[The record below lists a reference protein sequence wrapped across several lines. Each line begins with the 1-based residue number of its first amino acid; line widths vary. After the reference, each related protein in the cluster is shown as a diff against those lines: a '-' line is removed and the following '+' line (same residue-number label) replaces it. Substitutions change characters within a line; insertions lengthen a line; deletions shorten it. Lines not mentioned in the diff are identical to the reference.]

1 MECEG
6 YKARLLPLPSAAAS
20 PALPSTSTALHRDRG
35 SSTLFRRVAVLIA
48 IIGFFVMLKSICT
61 MPSTHH
67 NVVRSNNTIFIPFVY
82 KFSHKHVPQVMCTIE
97 GVRIK
102 MPIDTGSTGLLVGA
116 PILPKI
122 DLHIGE
128 PAHHFFTSS
137 RILYVGRLVTLPVR
151 FDGEVD
157 SYATAKVP
165 VLIVDKSWRCPW
177 YRPGRDTFICP
188 PGPNGEKATER
199 DTAHITYMGV
209 GFGRNRPEDG
219 MSHAVPSINPFLNI
233 RNIDGA
239 PITPQSMRAGYIIT
253 TKGVHLGLTSDAIQ
267 KFTFED
273 LQPGLTHEEDARDWA
288 MARMCFSINGEGKS
302 CGSMLVDTGIAQM
315 YIRPDE
321 SVSVPTVTIRNPNK
335 HGYAKMVQ
343 RVKLG
348 TRIAVAFPSFDQQST
363 SYSFIVGEGSA
374 VEPNYVV
381 PARATSAPFVN
392 TGRNFLQG
400 YSIAFDAIGGRFGFG
415 PVQTS
420 SSSVL

>member
-1 MECEG
+1 MKCED
-6 YKARLLPLPSAAAS
+6 YKARLLPPSSAAPS
-20 PALPSTSTALHRDRG
+20 PALPSTSTALHRSRE
-35 SSTLFRRVAVLIA
+35 SSTLFRRIALPIA
-48 IIGFFVMLKSICT
+48 IVGFFVMLKSICT
-61 MPSTHH
+61 MPSTYR
-67 NVVRSNNTIFIPFVY
+67 NMVRTNNTIFIPFVH

-102 MPIDTGSTGLLVGA
+102 MPVDTGSTGLLVGA
-116 PILPKI
+116 PILPNMI
-122 DLHIGE
+122 DVGE

-137 RILYVGRLVTLPVR
+137 RILYVGRLVSLPVR
-151 FDGEVD
+151 FDGEAD
-157 SYATAKVP
+157 AYATAKVP
-165 VLIVDKSWRCPW
+165 ILIVDKSWRCPW
-177 YRPGRDTFICP
+177 YKPGRDTFKCP
-188 PGPNGEKATER
+188 LGPNGEKATER

-209 GFGRNRPEDG
+209 GFGRNGPEDG
-219 MSHAVPSINPFLNI
+219 MSHAAPSINPFLNI
-233 RNIDGA
+233 QNIDGA
-239 PITPQSMRAGYIIT
+239 PIIPQSMRAGYIVT
-253 TKGVHLGLTSDAIQ
+253 TKGVHLGLTSDAIR

-321 SVSVPTVTIRNPNK
+321 GVSVPTVTIRNPNK

-343 RVKLG
+343 RVKRG
-348 TRIAVAFPSFDQQST
+348 TRIEVAFPSFDREVT
-363 SYSFIVGEGSA
+363 SYSFTVGEGSA

-400 YSIAFDAIGGRFGFG
+400 YSIAFDAIGGRFGFR

-420 SSSVL
+420 SSIL